1 MLPLPW
7 RPDPQGGNTASLPDR
22 TCLQTSDGQSEDSQY
37 HLIRLRGIVQRFV
50 LIPHP
55 EKFLLPIPLAD
66 IRTQFHK
73 RIVHGCGHCVGS
85 IQVAGALDGDR
96 PLVVGTAGRTPR
108 TVLLLHA
115 KGDLPILSNTVVTA
129 GLSGRAGKASA
140 DTLRR
145 QLSHHAV
152 GCDPVNGMCP
162 LPGVV
167 GAEFCVRYKGTV
179 CVSHYSLP
187 SFPFSALSWSCSNTV
202 LIFSGMGSP
211 RCPAFSS
218 RLTPSLEM

>member
-1 MLPLPW
+1 IQIAGTL
-7 RPDPQGGNTASLPDR
+7 D
-22 TCLQTSDGQSEDSQY
+22 SDS
-37 HLIRLRGIVQRFV
+37 
-50 LIPHP
+50 
-55 EKFLLPIPLAD
+55 
-66 IRTQFHK
+66 
-73 RIVHGCGHCVGS
+73 
-85 IQVAGALDGDR
+85 
-96 PLVVGTAGRTPR
+96 PLVVGVTGRTPGA
-108 TVLLLHA
+108 VLFLHA
-115 KGDLPILSNTVVTA
+115 KGDLPILSDTIITA

-140 DTLRR
+140 DALCR
-145 QLSHHAV
+145 QLADHAM
-152 GCDPVNGMCP
+152 GRDPVNGMCP

-202 LIFSGMGSP
+202 LIFSGIGSP